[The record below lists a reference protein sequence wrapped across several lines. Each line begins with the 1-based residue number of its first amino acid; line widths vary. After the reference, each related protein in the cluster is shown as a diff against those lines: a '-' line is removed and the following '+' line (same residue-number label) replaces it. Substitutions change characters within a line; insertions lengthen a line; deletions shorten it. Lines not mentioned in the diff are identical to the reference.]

1 MSQYTEETQAER
13 QTRYDEAIRIQPP
26 MAITQRQRQRIGT
39 PHLRAERH
47 HQAGVHKGRS
57 MGQLE
62 RDKRARRA
70 VEVVA
75 KYATTLLAT
84 VALFATVTGC
94 APRYIPVNHYIE
106 TERIK
111 VERDSVHYTDTV
123 RIAERG
129 DTVLV
134 EVIKWRTRYK
144 TDMDTLVKV
153 DTVQLP
159 PQLIAQPERKRKPWE
174 VYVVVA
180 LFTVSSLSA
189 LYLAIKS

>member
-1 MSQYTEETQAER
+1 
-13 QTRYDEAIRIQPP
+13 
-26 MAITQRQRQRIGT
+26 
-39 PHLRAERH
+39 
-47 HQAGVHKGRS
+47 

-134 EVIKWRTRYK
+134 EVVKWRTRYK
-144 TDMDTLVKV
+144 TATDTLVKV
-153 DTVQLP
+153 DTIKLP
-159 PQLIAQPERKRKPWE
+159 PQLIAQPERKRKPWLN
-174 VYVVVA
+174 YVA
-180 LFTVSSLSA
+180 LAAAMLST
-189 LYLAIKS
+189 LGVMYLAFKSK

>member
-1 MSQYTEETQAER
+1 
-13 QTRYDEAIRIQPP
+13 
-26 MAITQRQRQRIGT
+26 
-39 PHLRAERH
+39 
-47 HQAGVHKGRS
+47 

-129 DTVLV
+129 DTLLV
-134 EVIKWRTRYK
+134 EVVKWRTRYK
-144 TDMDTLVKV
+144 TATDTLVKV
-153 DTVQLP
+153 DTIKLP
-159 PQLIAQPERKRKPWE
+159 PQLIAQPERKRKPWLN
-174 VYVVVA
+174 YVA
-180 LFTVSSLSA
+180 LAAAMLST
-189 LYLAIKS
+189 LGVMYLAFKSK

>member
-1 MSQYTEETQAER
+1 M
-13 QTRYDEAIRIQPP
+13 
-26 MAITQRQRQRIGT
+26 
-39 PHLRAERH
+39 
-47 HQAGVHKGRS
+47 GR
-57 MGQLE
+57 LE
-62 RDKRARRA
+62 RDKRARQA
-70 VEVVA
+70 VAVVA

-94 APRYIPVNHYIE
+94 APRYVPINHYIE

-134 EVIKWRTRYK
+134 EVVKWRTRYK
-144 TDMDTLVKV
+144 TKTDTLTRV

-159 PQLIAQPERKRKPWE
+159 SQLIAQPEKKRIPWLAYI
-174 VYVVVA
+174 VTTIFIVM
-180 LFTVSSLSA
+180 SLTA
-189 LYLAIKS
+189 LYLAVKSK

>member
-1 MSQYTEETQAER
+1 M
-13 QTRYDEAIRIQPP
+13 
-26 MAITQRQRQRIGT
+26 
-39 PHLRAERH
+39 
-47 HQAGVHKGRS
+47 GRVA
-57 MGQLE
+57 

-70 VEVVA
+70 VTVVA

-94 APRYIPVNHYIE
+94 APRYIPINHYIE

-144 TDMDTLVKV
+144 TSTDTLTRV
-153 DTVQLP
+153 DTIQLP
-159 PQLIAQPERKRKPWE
+159 PQLIAQPERKRIPWLAYI
-174 VYVVVA
+174 VTTIFIVM
-180 LFTVSSLSA
+180 SLTA
-189 LYLAIKS
+189 LYLAVKSK

>member
-1 MSQYTEETQAER
+1 MSPYTEETQAER

>member
-1 MSQYTEETQAER
+1 M
-13 QTRYDEAIRIQPP
+13 
-26 MAITQRQRQRIGT
+26 
-39 PHLRAERH
+39 
-47 HQAGVHKGRS
+47 
-57 MGQLE
+57 
-62 RDKRARRA
+62 
-70 VEVVA
+70 
-75 KYATTLLAT
+75 
-84 VALFATVTGC
+84 
-94 APRYIPVNHYIE
+94 
-106 TERIK
+106 
-111 VERDSVHYTDTV
+111 
-123 RIAERG
+123 
-129 DTVLV
+129 

>member
-1 MSQYTEETQAER
+1 M
-13 QTRYDEAIRIQPP
+13 
-26 MAITQRQRQRIGT
+26 QR
-39 PHLRAERH
+39 L
-47 HQAGVHKGRS
+47 
-57 MGQLE
+57 
-62 RDKRARRA
+62 AR
-70 VEVVA
+70 
-75 KYATTLLAT
+75 LLAT

-134 EVIKWRTRYK
+134 EVVKWRTRYR
-144 TDMDTLVKV
+144 TATDTLVKV

-159 PQLIAQPERKRKPWE
+159 PQLLAQPAPERQPWWRRWLTAIGAI
-174 VYVVVA
+174 A
-180 LFTVSSLSA
+180 LVGA
-189 LYLAIKS
+189 GAIAIYKLIRVLR